1 LSDRAHAKNI
11 LIAATKSASVNRDRA
26 KRQYQELRRLAL
38 LRSTWWRN
46 LRLSNDRKCTDG
58 ILSHA
63 ALGVMT
69 REPCCAATVVSMPSR
84 PEFPEEGRVDD
95 GPAARRAFAVAAMA
109 FAMSA
114 PVLAGHDV
122 VRDDPGVVSERL
134 HRMGFISWRYVKWD
148 HGYWK
153 IESAP

>member
-1 LSDRAHAKNI
+1 MI
-11 LIAATKSASVNRDRA
+11 
-26 KRQYQELRRLAL
+26 E
-38 LRSTWWRN
+38 
-46 LRLSNDRKCTDG
+46 
-58 ILSHA
+58 
-63 ALGVMT
+63 
-69 REPCCAATVVSMPSR
+69 VSR
-84 PEFPEEGRVDD
+84 F
-95 GPAARRAFAVAAMA
+95 ARRAFAVAAMA

-153 IESAP
+153 IEDARRENGHRYDLKLEAGTFDIVHLKRDRD